1 MDIPPFTF
9 RPQCNPLLQ
18 KEMLTADTSTNT
30 ALAHSNVTSAQLH
43 STYTKIGTNLTTL
56 PPILPKVTHK
66 PPSIR
71 HYLYTHS
78 CYPSPDIAHQSV
90 TLTHPGII
98 SKTKVLPSIPSDVP
112 YQLLLLP
119 QLVPND
125 MSASPFTLSTISWMH
140 LAHHRDTATALISV
154 SISDQIQPT
163 LGGRLRSISSGSAL
177 WSPVLENLF
186 VSCPFSGFLCA
197 YFSAIFWT
205 EQMQIF

>member
-1 MDIPPFTF
+1 
-9 RPQCNPLLQ
+9 
-18 KEMLTADTSTNT
+18 MLTADTSTNT
-30 ALAHSNVTSAQLH
+30 ALAHSNVTSAQLR

-78 CYPSPDIAHQSV
+78 CYPSPDIAHKSV

-98 SKTKVLPSIPSDVP
+98 SKTKVLPSVPSDVP
-112 YQLLLLP
+112 YLLLLLP
-119 QLVPND
+119 QLVPID
-125 MSASPFTLSTISWMH
+125 MSASPFTLSTISWMLLDSPQRHGYCFDVCVHKQPDPIHTGRQAQKHQQWQCSMEH
-140 LAHHRDTATALISV
+140 L
-154 SISDQIQPT
+154 
-163 LGGRLRSISSGSAL
+163 G
-177 WSPVLENLF
+177 NLF
-186 VSCPFSGFLCA
+186 VSCPFSGFLCP